1 MKSYDPNMHYGI
13 HTIVVTLQQWEYI
26 GHITQKISGNCK
38 GVEAISFNFECEDG
52 SLENDCNLKYDE
64 KYNYFSAILKNPEG
78 DTLEVEGDAEE
89 FNKMI
94 VKVEIVDFINDE
106 KA

>member
-1 MKSYDPNMHYGI
+1 M
-13 HTIVVTLQQWEYI
+13 
-26 GHITQKISGNCK
+26 
-38 GVEAISFNFECEDG
+38 NF
-52 SLENDCNLKYDE
+52 E

-78 DTLEVEGDAEE
+78 ETLEVEGDAEE